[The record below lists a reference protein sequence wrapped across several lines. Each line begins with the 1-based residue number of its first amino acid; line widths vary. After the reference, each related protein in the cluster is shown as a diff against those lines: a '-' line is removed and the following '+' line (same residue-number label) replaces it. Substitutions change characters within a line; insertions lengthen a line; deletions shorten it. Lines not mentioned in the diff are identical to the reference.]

1 MYLYPLWIR
10 LWHVVNALSVIV
22 LILTGITML
31 FGDDT
36 LSPIAGKQ
44 SAVVRWHNIP
54 AVILTLGYVIF
65 VTGNIITDNGK
76 HYRIKTMKDISGTG
90 EMMKYYLS
98 GMFRGRKN
106 PFKISFEQK
115 FNPLQKII
123 YFKIMYVV
131 MPLLILSGIVLMLSE
146 ERVQAVFGINGQLIT
161 DIVHIIMGSIVTVF
175 LIIHICMSTI
185 CSGGKAH
192 MRAVITGFRTTDE
205 D

>member
-10 LWHVVNALSVIV
+10 LWHILNALSVIV
-22 LILTGITML
+22 LIITGITML
-31 FGDDT
+31 FGDNT
-36 LSPIAGKQ
+36 LSSIGEEQP
-44 SAVVRWHNIP
+44 AVVRWHNIA

-98 GMFRGRKN
+98 GIFHGRTN
-106 PFKISFEQK
+106 PFKISFDQK

-123 YFKIMYVV
+123 YFKTMYVV
-131 MPLLILSGIVLMLSE
+131 MPLLILSGIALMLSE
-146 ERVQAVFGINGQLIT
+146 ERAQAVFGINGQLIT
-161 DIVHIIMGSIVTVF
+161 DIVHIFMGSIVTVF

-185 CSGGKAH
+185 FSGGKAY
-192 MRAVITGFRTTDE
+192 MRAVITGFSEADG